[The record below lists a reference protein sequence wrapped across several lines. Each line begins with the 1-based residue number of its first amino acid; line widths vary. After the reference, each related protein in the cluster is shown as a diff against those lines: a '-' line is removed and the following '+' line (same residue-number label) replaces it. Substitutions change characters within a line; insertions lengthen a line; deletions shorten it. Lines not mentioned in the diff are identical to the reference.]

1 VLPAQER
8 KLLPKEE
15 TMNLRENVGKF
26 ERAGSLALGG
36 ALLAYALR
44 REDRAA
50 AGPLALA
57 LTGAALALRGATGFC
72 PLYGALGIDKTEDP
86 EAWRNLSSRGG
97 HRETVTSPVTG
108 RTWPLPEG
116 ARRIGMDDP
125 EIFHQV
131 EEDEASRE
139 SFPASDA
146 PAWTPT
152 RVG

>member
-1 VLPAQER
+1 
-8 KLLPKEE
+8 
-15 TMNLRENVGKF
+15 MNLRENVGRF

-36 ALLAYALR
+36 ALLAFALR
-44 REDRAA
+44 RDDRAS

-72 PLYGALGIDKTEDP
+72 PLYGALGIDRAEDP
-86 EAWRNLSSRGG
+86 EAWRNLSSRGR
-97 HRETVTSPVTG
+97 RETVTSPVTG
-108 RTWPLPEG
+108 RAWPLPEG

-125 EIFHQV
+125 ETFLDQ
-131 EEDEASRE
+131 EEEASKE

-146 PAWTPT
+146 PSFTPT

>member
-1 VLPAQER
+1 
-8 KLLPKEE
+8 
-15 TMNLRENVGKF
+15 MNLRENVGRF

-44 REDRAA
+44 REDRAS
-50 AGPLALA
+50 AGPLVLA

-72 PLYGALGIDKTEDP
+72 PLYEALGIDRAEDP
-86 EAWRNLSSRGG
+86 EAWRNLSSRGR
-97 HRETVTSPVTG
+97 RETITSPVTG

-125 EIFHQV
+125 ETFLD
-131 EEDEASRE
+131 EDEASRE

-146 PAWTPT
+146 PSFTPT
-152 RVG
+152 RLG

>member
-1 VLPAQER
+1 
-8 KLLPKEE
+8 
-15 TMNLRENVGKF
+15 MNLRKNVGTI

-44 REDRAA
+44 RDDRAA

-57 LTGAALALRGATGFC
+57 LTGGVLALIGATGYC
-72 PLYGALGIDKTEDP
+72 PFYQALGIDTAEDP
-86 EAWRNLSSRGG
+86 EAWRNLSSRGR
-97 HRETVTSPVTG
+97 RETVTSPVTG

-116 ARRIGMDDP
+116 ARRIRMDDP
-125 EIFHQV
+125 EDLHAV
-131 EEDEASRE
+131 DEAARE

-146 PAWTPT
+146 PSWTPT

>member
-1 VLPAQER
+1 
-8 KLLPKEE
+8 
-15 TMNLRENVGKF
+15 MNLRQNVGTF
-26 ERAGSLALGG
+26 ERMGSLALGG

-50 AGPLALA
+50 AGPMTLAV
-57 LTGAALALRGATGFC
+57 TGAALALIGATGYC
-72 PLYGALGIDKTEDP
+72 PLYTALGIDTAEDP
-86 EAWRNLSSRGG
+86 EAWRNLSSRGR
-97 HRETVTSPVTG
+97 RETITSPVTG

-116 ARRIGMDDP
+116 ARRIRMDEP
-125 EIFHQV
+125 EDIHAV
-131 EEDEASRE
+131 DEASRE